1 MSATIPPVRRTA
13 YRRSELGWSL
23 LRWGAIAIGLVLVLV
38 PFLWLITTSFKPE
51 VDYLAYP
58 PRLIPKTW
66 TLDGYRTLFDR
77 NQLGHYFLNS
87 VVITLSSTAIS
98 VFLGA
103 LAAYALSR
111 AKLPFKLNGILAF
124 WMLLTRMYPAIA
136 TAIPY
141 FLIIRDLK
149 LLDTRWALI
158 VTYTSFNLPFV
169 IWLLMGFFEEL
180 PPELER
186 AAMVDGYHAWSR
198 FFKIV
203 LPLSMPALVATSI
216 LAAILAWNEFLFAVM
231 LTRTEAKTLPVV
243 MSGFI
248 TDKGMLWDQMT
259 ALGVVTVF
267 PVLVF
272 AIAVQRYLV
281 RGLTLGAVKE

>member
-1 MSATIPPVRRTA
+1 
-13 YRRSELGWSL
+13 
-23 LRWGAIAIGLVLVLV
+23 
-38 PFLWLITTSFKPE
+38 
-51 VDYLAYP
+51 
-58 PRLIPKTW
+58 
-66 TLDGYRTLFDR
+66 
-77 NQLGHYFLNS
+77 
-87 VVITLSSTAIS
+87 
-98 VFLGA
+98 
-103 LAAYALSR
+103 
-111 AKLPFKLNGILAF
+111 
-124 WMLLTRMYPAIA
+124 
-136 TAIPY
+136 
-141 FLIIRDLK
+141 
-149 LLDTRWALI
+149 
-158 VTYTSFNLPFV
+158 
-169 IWLLMGFFEEL
+169 
-180 PPELER
+180 
-186 AAMVDGYHAWSR
+186 MVDGYHAWSR